1 MRILEEHI
9 KICQECPLHKKI
21 PEGCTPVAGIGNINA
36 KVMIVVDCVR
46 SEQVILDEPL
56 GLKES
61 NFLKSVININQVYIT
76 PLVKCNPKNDKNKER
91 PANKSEIN
99 ACSLWL
105 GSEIGKIKPKV
116 IIGMGQ
122 KTHQHFLDNVDL
134 LDKNLLQPYNTAVG
148 EFIPSHSIHR
158 LLNGSQKDVDDF
170 KRMIRKVVNCE

>member
-21 PEGCTPVAGIGNINA
+21 PEGCTPVAGVGNVDS

-56 GLKES
+56 GLKEQT
-61 NFLKSVININQVYIT
+61 FLKNIIDISKVYIT

-99 ACSLWL
+99 SCSLWL
-105 GSEIGKIKPKV
+105 GLEIQKIQPKV

-122 KTHQHFLDNVDL
+122 KTHEYFLGRAGL
-134 LDKNLLQPYNTAVG
+134 LDKNLLEVYNIGVA
-148 EFIPSHSIHR
+148 EFIPSHSIHK
-158 LLNGSQKDVDDF
+158 LLNGSQKDVDGF
-170 KRMIRKVVNCE
+170 KQMIRKVVNCE